1 MTNLAN
7 HIVCALVDEPEKV
20 KIQLEENNHSTTV
33 QITVAPA
40 DMGKVIGKKGAIA
53 NAIRAVIK
61 AVGARNHKRVYVE
74 IDD

>member
-7 HIVCALVDEPEKV
+7 HIVCALVDEPQKV

-40 DMGKVIGKKGAIA
+40 DMGKIIGKKAQ
-53 NAIRAVIK
+53 
-61 AVGARNHKRVYVE
+61 
-74 IDD
+74 

>member
-20 KIQLEENNHSTTV
+20 KIQLKENNHSTTV

-40 DMGKVIGKKGAIA
+40 DTGKVIGKKCTIA
-53 NAIRAVIK
+53 NAIRTVMK
-61 AVGARNHKRVYVE
+61 AVGVRNHKRVYVE